1 MERTGQPS
9 RISRGVTATVYCR
22 SILLG
27 AMAALLFAPP
37 LPAVA
42 AVEAMPAVPDEVR
55 AVLAPDDLVLA
66 YEKADAT
73 GDGAMDLVIAVY
85 RGARFTEQPDTS
97 ADNACELLVFTGSST
112 GTGTGAQS
120 AWKEAERSR
129 EAIDCVDN
137 PVMDRPR
144 EMAYHDNLLVKPGA
158 ITWSNQGVRRH
169 TTFAFV
175 HHRADGHWYVS
186 SMSQGYVLTNAGSNS
201 DVVMAYG
208 EIASPRDFPLTPMS
222 ELKAAPLQRL
232 LDTRTSTD
240 D

>member
-22 SILLG
+22 SIVLG
-27 AMAALLFAPP
+27 AMAALFFAPP
-37 LPAVA
+37 LPAMA
-42 AVEAMPAVPDEVR
+42 AVDAMPAVPDEVR

-85 RGARFTEQPDTS
+85 RGARFKEQPDIS
-97 ADNACELLVFTGSST
+97 AGNACELLVFTGS
-112 GTGTGAQS
+112 GPGTGAQS
-120 AWKEAERSR
+120 TWKEAERSR

-144 EMAYHDNLLVKPGA
+144 EMAYRDNLLVKPGA

-175 HHRADGHWYVS
+175 YHRADGHWYVS

-222 ELKAAPLQRL
+222 GLKVAPLQRL